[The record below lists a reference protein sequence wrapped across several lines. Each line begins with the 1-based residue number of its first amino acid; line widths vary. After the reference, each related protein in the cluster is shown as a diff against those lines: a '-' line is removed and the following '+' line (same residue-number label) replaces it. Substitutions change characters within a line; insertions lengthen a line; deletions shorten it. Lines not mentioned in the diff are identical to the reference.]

1 MVVGSGLVGFVGFL
15 IGRLGSFLIVVV
27 LCGFAALRH
36 HVLVGVSSCHGHGKG
51 RRSPFVEVKSRIL
64 FKSWWVHLHQQEI
77 ELE

>member
-1 MVVGSGLVGFVGFL
+1 MVVGSGLALLASSLAALAASLLSLF
-15 IGRLGSFLIVVV
+15 
-27 LCGFAALRH
+27 FAALRH